1 MHRIPLASLNRVSMT
16 YSNSTD
22 SVTPIK
28 NVSLDICRGDFI
40 SICGVSGSGK
50 STLLNILAGLI
61 TPSEGTV
68 LYNGRVDISK
78 LSDRKKTLFRRRN
91 IGIVFQDMNL
101 LANMTAR
108 ENIIFPLLLDNVAI
122 NAETEMKIRR
132 IIAMFG
138 LEKLAGHYPFE
149 MSGGEQQRTA
159 IARAILPA
167 ALDSARHTLVLA
179 DEPTGNLDGENAEN
193 IGKLLQRLNNEGQT
207 IVLATH
213 DKALASK
220 ARTQLEIQNGTIR
233 FM

>member
-1 MHRIPLASLNRVSMT
+1 MYKVPLASLNRISMT
-16 YSNSTD
+16 YRNRTD
-22 SVTPIK
+22 SVTAIK
-28 NVSLDICRGDFI
+28 NISLDIHRGDFI

-61 TPSEGTV
+61 TPTDGTV
-68 LYNGRVDISK
+68 LYNGRVDMSK

-101 LANMTAR
+101 LANMTAW
-108 ENIIFPLLLDNVAI
+108 ENIIFPLLLDNVQI
-122 NAETEMKIRR
+122 DAEADRKVRHIM
-132 IIAMFG
+132 AMLG
-138 LEKLAGHYPFE
+138 LENLAGHYPFE

-167 ALDSARHTLVLA
+167 AMDSTRHTLVLA
-179 DEPTGNLDGENAEN
+179 DEPTGNLDTENAEN
-193 IGKLLQRLNNEGQT
+193 IGKLLQKLNNEGQT
-207 IVLATH
+207 IILATH